1 MKFNTKIVLASALL
15 IITTTFVLSSLQIRT
30 TKDSMTRQ
38 INSGLTEIISS
49 VGNTVDIEINSKLNN
64 AQLATK
70 MIQHNP
76 LDESYVEQVL
86 KSDPVLN
93 AEFQAVGI
101 GYEHNGSLVINNGQV
116 PDNYDARTR
125 PWYQS
130 AKRSIINVT
139 EPYIDAAT
147 QQMIISIG
155 TPVYSSSEFV
165 GAMVFDVNLGI
176 VSKMINRANLFD
188 SGSVFVISDKGITI
202 SHPEQSNN
210 GEHINTWAA
219 GIRIIEGIQEFEENG
234 RTYQVMLKRMQGEN
248 WYIGALIDQNLA
260 LSGLSKIV
268 FQSVITTLICVIVAI
283 ALLKVL
289 ISFLLKPLGKLNDA
303 LERVANNSGDL
314 TTRLETKTDKEFS
327 ELAKNFN
334 RFIGNLHDQLKRSSE
349 ISNDIEQLSN
359 ETNRS
364 ANETVS
370 AMTTQQQELEQLVTA
385 MDELSSTASSVA
397 ENAQEVLL
405 AVDGV
410 DASVGQGLHAVEDTK
425 NLITSL
431 SVDIDNTV
439 TEINNLKESSE
450 SIDTIIKVISDI
462 SDQTNLLALN
472 AAIEAARAGD
482 AGRGFAVVADEVRAL
497 ASRTQGA
504 TIEISE
510 QIEQLQIG
518 ATSAHEAMANSKAN
532 STNAVEKA
540 VHAHEL
546 YSSIRTSVGDVSN
559 MNSQIAAA
567 SEEQRVV
574 TDEMNRNALNIK
586 DLCNETLSKSEN
598 ATEAMHKQDDKIKSL
613 LSNIMI

>member
-15 IITTTFVLSSLQIRT
+15 IITTTFVLTSFQVST

-38 INSGLTEIISS
+38 INSGLNEIISS
-49 VGNTVDIEINSKLNN
+49 VGNTVDTEIKSKLNN

-70 MIQHNP
+70 VIQHNP
-76 LDESYVEQVL
+76 LDESYVEQIL

-130 AKRSIINVT
+130 AKQSRVNVT

-147 QQMIISIG
+147 QQMVISIG
-155 TPVYSSSEFV
+155 TPVYYSSEFV
-165 GAMVFDVNLGI
+165 GAMVFDVNLGT

-188 SGSVFVISDKGITI
+188 SGSVFVVSNKGVTI
-202 SHPEQSNN
+202 SHPEQAHN
-210 GEHINTWAA
+210 GKYIDSWAP
-219 GIRIIEGIQEFEENG
+219 GIRVVEGAQEFERNG
-234 RTYQVMLKRMQGEN
+234 RTYQVMLKRMQGED

-260 LSGLSKIV
+260 LSGLSKLV
-268 FQSVITTLICVIVAI
+268 FQSIITTIICVVVAI
-283 ALLKVL
+283 TLMKIL

-303 LERVANNSGDL
+303 LEKVANNSGDL

-334 RFIGNLHDQLKRSSE
+334 RFIGNLHEQLKRSSE
-349 ISNDIEQLSN
+349 ISSDIEQLSN
-359 ETNRS
+359 DTNKS

-385 MDELSSTASSVA
+385 MTELSSTASSVA

-410 DASVGQGLHAVEDTK
+410 DSSVGQGLHAVEDTK
-425 NLITSL
+425 DLITNL
-431 SVDIDNTV
+431 SVEIDNTV

-450 SIDTIIKVISDI
+450 SIETIIKVISDI

-472 AAIEAARAGD
+472 AAIEAARAGE

-497 ASRTQGA
+497 ASRTQEA

-518 ATSAHEAMANSKAN
+518 ATSAHDAMANSKAN
-532 STNAVEKA
+532 SSNAVAKA

-546 YSSIRTSVGDVSN
+546 YSSIRKSVGDVSN

-574 TDEMNRNALNIK
+574 TDEMNQNALNIK